1 MPEPKVVRKQ
11 SLFLSGV
18 ATVLLATVAAVLRFL
33 GGPGDVS
40 MLHAFLPLA
49 MACYMVAFAV
59 GLMAGRQVSVS
70 RAGGKWTPALL
81 GCGAWAAAAIY
92 LGFYG
97 MLHAFLVFMLGV

>member
-1 MPEPKVVRKQ
+1 MPEPKDVRKQ

-33 GGPGDVS
+33 GGSGDVS
-40 MLHAFLPLA
+40 VLHSFLPLA

-59 GLMAGRQVSVS
+59 GLMACRQTSVS
-70 RAGGKWTPALL
+70 RADGKWTPALL
-81 GCGAWAAAAIY
+81 GSGVWAGAAIY

-97 MLHAFLVFMLGV
+97 MLHTFLVFMLGV